1 MSREYVLQPFR
12 APVHLQI
19 DYARELNEQQ
29 YAAVTAPPGPS
40 LVIAGAGSGKTRTL
54 TYRVAYL
61 LEQGIPPER
70 VLLLTF
76 TNKAAKEMMRR
87 VADLLGQE
95 LASLWGGTFHSIG
108 NRILRQHANLLGYE
122 RDFTI
127 MDREDARHLINT
139 CVAESEVDVKAT
151 RFPKAEVLGD
161 IFSLAVNTHKT
172 VRQILEE
179 QYDYFSH
186 LERQIADLQQ
196 RYAERKRTTNAM
208 DFDDLLVLWLRLMQ
222 EHAEVRELYQRRF
235 QFILVDEYQDTNKL
249 QSDLIDLLAARH
261 QNVMVVGDDAQ
272 SIYAWRGANYL
283 NILKFP
289 ERYPEAKIY
298 KIETNY
304 RSTPEILNVANA
316 AISANVDQFAKEL
329 APARKPGPKPVT
341 VVCGDAGEQAAFVAQ
356 RVLELRE
363 EGGNLNRMAV
373 LYRSHFHALE
383 LQLELTRRNIPF
395 SITSGIRFFEQA
407 HIKDVTAY
415 LKLVVNPRDELSFK
429 RLVQLL
435 PGIGGK
441 GADKLWK
448 TFASAECGVRSAESK
463 EVPNAG
469 AEVRG
474 PKAEGRSPKE
484 ARRPKAESR
493 KEASS
498 AAPDQSSATALAPPA
513 SPLAARLQAC
523 APAVP
528 KKAAVAWAQ
537 FVATVAQLEAAD
549 VRVNASQMIGLVI
562 EAGYEDYLEESYA
575 NYRSRLEDLEQLAV
589 FARQFPTVEDFL
601 TQLALLTNL
610 EAEAEQ
616 PARTDDERLRLST
629 IHQAKGL
636 EFDTVFVIMLC
647 DGLFPSERSLE
658 TDKGEEEE
666 RRLMYVAIT
675 RARNELYLSYPLVRS
690 GYGGSGDMMQRP
702 SRFLDEIPENLVEA
716 WNLAPGLGGMD

>member
-12 APVHLQI
+12 ASIPLQI

-29 YAAVTAPPGPS
+29 HAAVTAPPGPA

-70 VLLLTF
+70 ILLLTF

-108 NRILRQHANLLGYE
+108 NRILRRHADLLGYQ
-122 RDFTI
+122 RDFSI
-127 MDREDARHLINT
+127 MDREDAKHLITT
-139 CVAESEVDVKAT
+139 CVAESEVDIKAT

-161 IFSLAVNTHKT
+161 IFSLSVNT
-172 VRQILEE
+172 RQPIAELLKHQYGYFE
-179 QYDYFSH
+179 QLAS
-186 LERQIADLQQ
+186 QIADIQQ
-196 RYAERKRTTNAM
+196 RYAARKRATNAM
-208 DFDDLLVLWLRLMQ
+208 DFDDLLTLWLRLMQ
-222 EHAEVRELYQRRF
+222 EHDEVREQYQHRF

-249 QSDLIDLLAARH
+249 QSDLIDLLAERH

-272 SIYAWRGANYL
+272 SIYAWRGANFQ

-289 ERYPEAKIY
+289 ERYPTAKVY

-304 RSTPEILNVANA
+304 RSTPNILQVANA
-316 AISANVDQFAKEL
+316 AIAANVHQFTKEL
-329 APARKPGPKPVT
+329 APARKAGPKPVT
-341 VVCGDAGEQAAFVAQ
+341 VVCNDASEQAAFVAQ

-363 EGGNLNRMAV
+363 EGVDVNKMAV

-415 LKLVVNPRDELSFK
+415 LKLLANPRDELSFK
-429 RLVQLL
+429 RLAQLL

-441 GADKLWK
+441 GADKLWRV
-448 TFASAECGVRSAESK
+448 FAGHAE
-463 EVPNAG
+463 NA
-469 AEVRG
+469 VHD
-474 PKAEGRSPKE
+474 PKPEI
-484 ARRPKAESR
+484 RRPKEGRKPKSEAIGERPPAAEQPSATQHATR
-493 KEASS
+493 NTRA
-498 AAPDQSSATALAPPA
+498 AAPCT
-513 SPLAARLQAC
+513 LAARLQAC

-528 KKAAVAWAQ
+528 KKSAVAWAQ
-537 FVATVAQLEAAD
+537 FVATVAQLDEEG
-549 VRVNASQMIGLVI
+549 VRGNASKMIGLAI
-562 EAGYEDYLEESYA
+562 EAGYEDYLKESYA
-575 NYRSRLEDLEQLAV
+575 NYRSRLDDLEQLAV
-589 FARQFPTVEDFL
+589 FARQFATLQDFL

-610 EAEAEQ
+610 EAEDEQ
-616 PARTDDERLRLST
+616 PVPSDDERLRLST

-636 EFDTVFVIMLC
+636 EFDVVFVIMLC

-658 TDKGEEEE
+658 TEEGEEEE
-666 RRLMYVAIT
+666 RRLMYVAVT
-675 RARNELYLSYPLVRS
+675 RARNELYLSYPLIRA
-690 GYGGSGDMMQRP
+690 GRGGSGDMLQRP
-702 SRFLDEIPENLVEA
+702 SRFLEEIPTDLVEE
-716 WNLAPGLGGMD
+716 WNLRPFTPYG